1 MVLAPGGDLTRDDN
15 GDGKPDGV
23 LSTKA
28 ASNCYDPVTGEGVE
42 NCFYAYEQGT
52 SMAAPHVSA
61 ALALLKARDPAAS
74 REDIISMLRAAL
86 DPRESLQCAGLCSQ
100 YPGATPIEG
109 SPDMCARPCGEGLLN
124 MANVP
129 VKATGAGGR

>member
-28 ASNCYDPVTGEGVE
+28 ARNCYDPVTGEGVE
-42 NCFYAYEQGT
+42 NCYYAYEQGT

-61 ALALLKARDPAAS
+61 AIALLMSRDPSAG
-74 REDIISMLRAAL
+74 RDDIISTLRASL

-100 YPGATPIEG
+100 YPGAAPIEG
-109 SPDMCARPCGEGLLN
+109 SADMCARPCGQGLLN

-129 VKATGAGGR
+129 VKATGGGAR